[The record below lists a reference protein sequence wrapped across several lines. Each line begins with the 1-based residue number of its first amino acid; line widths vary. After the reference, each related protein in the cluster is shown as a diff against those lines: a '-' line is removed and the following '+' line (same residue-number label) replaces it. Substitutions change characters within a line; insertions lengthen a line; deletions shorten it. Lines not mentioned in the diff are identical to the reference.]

1 MDNILKS
8 KTFDNKYCNN
18 EIKNTKLI
26 PLNQQR
32 KKIIIQ
38 KQNTKLSHAQ

>member
-1 MDNILKS
+1 MYKS
-8 KTFDNKYCNN
+8 NTLVKVNDLCSGNLTNKG
-18 EIKNTKLI
+18 K
-26 PLNQQR
+26 